1 MSIALVCCHKIFIM
15 PRIQDAKGF
24 TLIELLVV
32 LIIVGILTGLA
43 IPGFTKTREKAL
55 DKEAQVSL
63 NLIQAAEKM
72 YNAKYSG
79 YYPGTGITE
88 TLLSNINSNLQLDL
102 VAGSWAYSILGAG
115 TDFTAN
121 AARARSAGSAT
132 WKITKDTEP
141 CCTGPGCLSGPTC

>member
-1 MSIALVCCHKIFIM
+1 M
-15 PRIQDAKGF
+15 PKTYKARGF

-72 YNAKYSG
+72 YYAKQG
-79 YYPGTGITE
+79 VYYTGATA
-88 TLLSNINSNLQLDL
+88 LNDINSNLQLDL
-102 VAGSWAYSILGAG
+102 VAGSWAYSIDVALADFIGKAIRSGG
-115 TDFTAN
+115 T
-121 AARARSAGSAT
+121 REWR
-132 WKITKDTEP
+132 IMKDSP
-141 CCTGPGCLSGPTC
+141 DPYCVAGCL